1 MYYCLVTIILVTI
14 SNAICF
20 GDSYEYYMD
29 NIMYLQ
35 KSNLSWSVLLIRLL
49 IIGQACM
56 LVSVS
61 MDAFT
66 DLLSSNTWLL
76 DNDLS
81 LDGYSDL
88 VNEVYWIMYFLAYYI
103 VYLVLLLLS
112 LTVHDFD
119 NDLLLLVECL
129 KKSLHTFS
137 KLSTI
142 TYLSK
147 LFYSRIKHNPLFI
160 KTNQFCLLQAEEA
173 SSYLP
178 FV

>member
-1 MYYCLVTIILVTI
+1 
-14 SNAICF
+14 
-20 GDSYEYYMD
+20 
-29 NIMYLQ
+29 MYLH
-35 KSNLSWSVLLIRLL
+35 KSSLSWSVLLIRLL
-49 IIGQACM
+49 IIGQACI
-56 LVSVS
+56 LICVS

-88 VNEVYWIMYFLAYYI
+88 VNEFYGIMYFLAYYI
-103 VYLVLLLLS
+103 VYLVILLLT
-112 LTVHDFD
+112 LTTHDFD
-119 NDLLLLVECL
+119 NDLLLLVEGL

-147 LFYSRIKHNPLFI
+147 LYYSRIKHNPLFI
-160 KTNQFCLLQAEEA
+160 KTNQFYLLQAEEA

>member
-1 MYYCLVTIILVTI
+1 
-14 SNAICF
+14 
-20 GDSYEYYMD
+20 
-29 NIMYLQ
+29 MYLH
-35 KSNLSWSVLLIRLL
+35 KSNLSWSMLLIRLL

-56 LVSVS
+56 LLSVS

-66 DLLSSNTWLL
+66 DLLSSNTWLF

-88 VNEVYWIMYFLAYYI
+88 VNEVYWILYFLASYI
-103 VYLVLLLLS
+103 IYLIILLLT

-129 KKSLHTFS
+129 KRNLHTFN

-147 LFYSRIKHNPLFI
+147 LYYSRVKHNPLFI
-160 KTNQFCLLQAEEA
+160 ITGQFRILQSEEA